1 MQDRFDSRFGREV
14 VAGLMQDMQEAENLA
29 ESLEADAEEDGLAHG
44 ERERELGFVDGI
56 RYAMDKLKVDLISL
70 KSPSYGGTPVS
81 REVAQILL
89 ETGIPKGYELMCYE
103 YGKCQDDSCP
113 DGDGECTCWTGVY
126 PGDLEGMLDESTGML
141 SVEYRHFELWK

>member
-1 MQDRFDSRFGREV
+1 MQEYYDSCFSREA
-14 VAGLMQDMQEAENLA
+14 VAGLMQDMQEAEKLA
-29 ESLEADAEEDGLAHG
+29 ECLETDAEDDGLAHG

-56 RYAMDKLKVDLISL
+56 RYAMDKLKVNPVSL
-70 KSPSYGGTPVS
+70 KSPSYCGMPVS

-113 DGDGECTCWTGVY
+113 DGDDECTCWAGVY

-141 SVEYRHFELWK
+141 SEEYRHFELSK